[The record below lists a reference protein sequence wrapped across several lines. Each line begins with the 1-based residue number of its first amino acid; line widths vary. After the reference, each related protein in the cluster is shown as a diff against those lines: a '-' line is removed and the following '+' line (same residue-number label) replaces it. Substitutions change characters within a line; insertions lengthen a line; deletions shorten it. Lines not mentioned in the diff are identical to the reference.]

1 MKKFLVLFMIA
12 VLSINLAGCK
22 PKEEKPE
29 EKPLVELTVWASELD
44 QDLMQDMID
53 DFIAEY
59 AEEAD
64 FTITLGAVSEANAKD
79 EVLRDIEAAADV
91 FVFADDQINEL
102 YQAGALQ
109 EVLENTQAVIDANGG
124 ESAGAIAAAMR
135 NGKLYA
141 YPMTA
146 DNGYFLFYDKSVYTE
161 TDVETL
167 DGILAA
173 AEADGSQFTM
183 QINNGWYL
191 YSFFQGAGL
200 ELTYDGTVNSTNWEN
215 STGVDVAEAVITM
228 ANHSGYVNLDDAG
241 FSTGIT
247 DGSISAGINGI
258 WNAQVA
264 EAAWGENYAATKLPT
279 YSLDGT
285 QVQMS
290 SFAGYKLVG
299 VNATSAETY
308 WAMKLSEW
316 FTNEENQVERFE
328 VRGLGPSNVNAS
340 SSDTVLANPAISALA
355 QQGAFATV
363 QNIGGNYW
371 APTETFGNLIVD
383 GTLTISSDIQS
394 ALDILVE
401 GIEAAPVE

>member
-1 MKKFLVLFMIA
+1 MKKLLFITIA
-12 VLSINLAGCK
+12 VFSLVLAGCE
-22 PKEEKPE
+22 KEPE
-29 EKPLVELTVWASELD
+29 ELPVVELTVWASELD
-44 QDLMQDMID
+44 QELMQDMID
-53 DFIAEY
+53 DFAAEY
-59 AEEAD
+59 ADEAT
-64 FTITLGAVSEANAKD
+64 FNITLGAVSEANAKD

-109 EVLENTQAVIDANGG
+109 EVLENAQDVIDASGG
-124 ESAGAIAAAMR
+124 ESAGAVAAAMR

-146 DNGYFLFYDKSVYTE
+146 DNGYFLFYDKSVYSE

-200 ELTYDGTVNSTNWEN
+200 EMTYDGTVNSSNWDN
-215 STGVDVAEAVITM
+215 STGVDVAEAIITM
-228 ANHSGYVNLDDAG
+228 ASHVGYVNLDDAG
-241 FSTGIT
+241 FSTGVT

-258 WNAQVA
+258 WNATVA
-264 EAAWGENYAATKLPT
+264 EDAWGDNYAATKLPT
-279 YSLDGT
+279 YTLDGS

-299 VNATSAETY
+299 VNATSPETY
-308 WAMKLSEW
+308 WAMMLAQW
-316 FTNEENQVERFE
+316 FTNEENQIKRFE
-328 VRGLGPSNVNAS
+328 ARGLGPSNTNAAS
-340 SSDTVLANPAISALA
+340 SPTVLANPAISALA

-383 GTLTISSDIQS
+383 GTLTINGDIAG
-394 ALDILVE
+394 ALEVMVD